1 MSLLSDFPEN
11 HGLSSQALI
20 ELFAQ
25 IEQRDLRVNSFLLL
39 QNGTVTAEYWREPY
53 RKDTPQLLYSLSKS
67 FTSIAVGIAWDQGL
81 LGLDDP
87 VISFFLDKLPGN
99 VSPNLARMTI
109 RHLLSMTAGHDFNLY
124 SAVAAEQD
132 WAAAFLAQEVALE
145 PGTHYLYSTHSTY
158 MLSAIIERV
167 TGHSLVDFLTPTLFE
182 PLGIPNPVWET
193 CPLGITAGGMGLSLT
208 TESVAR
214 FGQMLLNR
222 GVFEGKRIVSE
233 RYLELATT
241 EQSDNRIANAGK
253 IDSMQGYG
261 YQFHLCRRGCY
272 RGDGSFGQMC
282 FVAPKEKIVIAM
294 TAGFSS
300 MRELQVMLDL
310 IYEFIFDRLE
320 NKKLP
325 VSASASNLLQQQ
337 LSRLARLPIPAVMPI
352 PITGDAILLANRRY
366 SLSDN
371 PHGLQKLAFVEGS
384 NGQPMELQLIY
395 KDSKRNARLS
405 YSFAEPV
412 YSKAVFTKDLADHEQ
427 TIVTYAAWE
436 SGRRLKLVLCYIETP
451 YIVTYTLDFQGD
463 SAIELQFRINV
474 SLTIPDFTAQG
485 ALIPRS
491 LPISG

>member
-1 MSLLSDFPEN
+1 MSLFYDFPEN
-11 HGLSSQALI
+11 HGLSTQALI

-25 IEQRDLRVNSFLLL
+25 IEQRDMQVNSFLLL
-39 QNGTVTAEYWREPY
+39 QDGKITAEYWREPY

-81 LGLDDP
+81 LDLNDS
-87 VISFFLDKLPGN
+87 VISFFPDKLPGI

-109 RHLLSMTAGHDFNLY
+109 RHLLSMTAGHDYNIY

-132 WAAAFLAQEVALE
+132 WAAAFLAQEAALE
-145 PGTHYLYSTHSTY
+145 PGTYYLYSTHSAY

-167 TGHSLVDFLTPTLFE
+167 TGQSLVDFLMPTLFE

-208 TESVAR
+208 TESVAK
-214 FGQMLLNR
+214 FGLMLLNR
-222 GVFEGKRIVSE
+222 GVYEGNRIVSE

-282 FVAPKEKIVIAM
+282 LAAPEEKLVIAM
-294 TAGFSS
+294 TASFGS
-300 MRELQVMLDL
+300 MRELQVTLDL

-325 VSASASNLLQQQ
+325 LSASASNLLQQRLYS
-337 LSRLARLPIPAVMPI
+337 LSRLHIPASMPI
-352 PITGDAILLANRRY
+352 PGDVIPLANRRY

-371 PHGLQKLAFVEGS
+371 PHGLQELVFGEGS

-395 KDSKRNARLS
+395 KDNKRNTRLP
-405 YSFAEPV
+405 YSFVEPV
-412 YSKAVFTKDLADHEQ
+412 YSKSVFTKDLAGHEQ
-427 TIVTYAAWE
+427 TVVAYSAWE
-436 SGRRLKLVLCYIETP
+436 TNRRLKLTLYYIETP

-463 SAIELQFRINV
+463 SSIELQFRINV
-474 SLTIPDFTAQG
+474 SLTIP
-485 ALIPRS
+485 
-491 LPISG
+491 